1 MRASIPTLDGKN
13 IKYVLSLY
21 VTGMTERPQDAIRNI
36 RKICDEELKGRY
48 ELEVVDVYQQ
58 PEFARK
64 EQVIAA
70 PS

>member
-36 RKICDEELKGRY
+36 RKIATRSSRDGTNLRSLTFTSNRSSQERS
-48 ELEVVDVYQQ
+48 
-58 PEFARK
+58 R
-64 EQVIAA
+64 
-70 PS
+70 S